1 MKAAVLYEINTSLV
15 VEEVQ
20 LSDPKPHEVLVRLVA
35 TGICHSDVMVVNGSS
50 IVPMP
55 VVLGHEGA
63 GVVEAVGEDVTQVKK
78 GDHVILSWAPYCGA
92 CYYCQHDHIN
102 LCESYAPRVLD
113 GVLLDGTT
121 RLRATDGREIRHYSF
136 LSTFAEMTVVPETC
150 CIPVDKEV
158 DFAPASLVGCA
169 VTTGIGA
176 AVNTAQVR
184 PGSSVAVIGVG
195 GVGMNV
201 IQGAALC
208 GAEMI
213 LAIDVNPA
221 REVMARLFGA
231 THFINSREVDA
242 IEAVRAET
250 HGLGADYV
258 FESAGRKQTMEQAF
272 QIARRGGSI
281 IYVGVASSSDQVSLP
296 ATQLTRTEKRIM
308 GSFYGSANP
317 RRDFPMVINLYKRG
331 KIKLNELVG
340 ARRPL
345 ADINEGI
352 ALMGTGQYPR
362 VVLDL

>member
-1 MKAAVLYEINTSLV
+1 MKAAVLYQANSPLV
-15 VEEVQ
+15 VEDVK
-20 LSDPKPHEVLVRLVA
+20 LIDPQPHEVLVRLMA

-63 GVVEAVGEDVTQVKK
+63 GIVEAVGEGVRMVKK
-78 GDHVILSWAPYCGA
+78 GDHVVLSWAPYCGE
-92 CYYCQHDHIN
+92 CYYCQHDQIN

-121 RLRATDGREIRHYSF
+121 RLRSATDQEIKHYSF

-150 CIPVDKEV
+150 CIPVDREV

-184 PGSSVAVIGVG
+184 PGSSVAVIGAG

-208 GAEMI
+208 GAEKI
-213 LAIDVNPA
+213 FAIDVNPA
-221 REVMARLFGA
+221 REPLARSFGA
-231 THFINSREVDA
+231 THFVNSRATDA
-242 IEAVRAET
+242 VEAIKAET
-250 HGLGADYV
+250 RGLGADYV

-272 QIARRGGSI
+272 YLARRGGQI
-281 IYVGVASSSDQVSLP
+281 VYIGVASSGDQVSLP
-296 ATQLTRTEKRIM
+296 ATQLTRTEKKIT
-308 GSFYGSANP
+308 GSFYGGANP
-317 RRDFPMVINLYKRG
+317 RRDFPMVIDLYKRG
-331 KIKLNELVG
+331 KIKLDELVG

-345 ADINEGI
+345 AEINEGI